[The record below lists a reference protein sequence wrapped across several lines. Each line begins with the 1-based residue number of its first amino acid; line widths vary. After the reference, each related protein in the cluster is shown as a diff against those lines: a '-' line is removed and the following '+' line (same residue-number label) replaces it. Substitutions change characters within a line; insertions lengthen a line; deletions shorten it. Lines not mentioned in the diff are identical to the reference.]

1 MSHTDCMSGGSV
13 RRVKLHH
20 REAGDGPAVVLLH
33 GWPTSSFLWREVM
46 KPIARDHRVI
56 APDLPG
62 FGASPKPA
70 DAKYTFAFFEDALD
84 ELLEDLGVGETAIAG
99 HDIGGPIA
107 LHWALWRPER
117 VTRIALL
124 NTLVY
129 PELSDAALQ
138 FVRACTTPGLREQL
152 TSDAGLAAAMR
163 LGVADESVVT
173 DEVIAGVTAP
183 FATEEDRLALANAGV
198 GLELDVVASMEREL
212 PSLRVPLRVI
222 YGEQDRI
229 LPDIAETVA
238 RLQRDVPHAEV
249 TALPHCGHFLQ
260 EEDPE
265 QVGELLAEFL
275 RS

>member
-1 MSHTDCMSGGSV
+1 M
-13 RRVKLHH
+13 KLHYV
-20 REAGDGPAVVLLH
+20 EAGDGPAVVLLH

-46 KPIARDHRVI
+46 KPIARTHRVI

-62 FGASPKPA
+62 FGASPKPP
-70 DAKYTFAFFEDALD
+70 DARYTFAFFEDALD
-84 ELLEDLGVGETAIAG
+84 ELLEDLGVGETAFAG

-117 VTRIALL
+117 VTKIALL

-129 PELSDAALQ
+129 KELSEAAIQ
-138 FVRACTTPGLREQL
+138 FVRACTTPGPREQL
-152 TSDAGLAAAMR
+152 TSDEGLAAAMK
-163 LGVADESVVT
+163 LGVADPSVIMPA
-173 DEVIAGVTAP
+173 VIEGVTAP
-183 FATEEDRLALANAGV
+183 FRTAEDRLALAAAGV
-198 GLELDVVASMEREL
+198 GLELDVVAGMEREL
-212 PSLRVPLRVI
+212 PSLRIPLRVI

-249 TALPHCGHFLQ
+249 TPLPDCGHFLQ

-265 QVGELLAEFL
+265 RVGELLAQFL
-275 RS
+275 NAR

>member
-1 MSHTDCMSGGSV
+1 M
-13 RRVKLHH
+13 KLHH

-84 ELLEDLGVGETAIAG
+84 ELLDDLGVGETAIAG

-117 VTRIALL
+117 VTKIALL

-152 TSDAGLAAAMR
+152 TSDDGLAAAMR
-163 LGVADESVVT
+163 LGVADEAAIT
-173 DEVIAGVTAP
+173 DEVVAGVTAP
-183 FATEEDRLALANAGV
+183 FQSDEDRLALANAGV
-198 GLELDVVASMEREL
+198 GLELDVVASMQREL
-212 PSLRVPLRVI
+212 PSLRVPVRVL
-222 YGEQDRI
+222 YGAQDRI

-238 RLQRDVPHAEV
+238 RLRRDVPHAEV

-265 QVGELLAEFL
+265 QVGELLAAFL
-275 RS
+275 RA